1 MVKGKKKTSVID
13 IEFAFYEYLV
23 KFYKENRTTIRKKY
37 QLETRRFLDFNNPE
51 NKGAFLRTPQFE
63 ALEMYIF
70 IKEYC
75 DNRPLHEIF
84 NNWFHKRD
92 GFESRSEIGVRTLF
106 GSLNEEIYQ
115 QVFEHIKSSS
125 QNYANYIY
133 ALTMGT
139 GKTILMATCIFYEFI
154 LANKYPDDPHYCHN
168 ALVFAPDKTV
178 LQSLKEIKTFDKSRV
193 VPKQYVNWLD
203 TNLQFHFLEDTA
215 SALSIINRSRF
226 NIVISNTQKI
236 ILKKQH
242 KEKAVSEKFF
252 ASDSPAYTPGSV
264 YEKYKDLYDLEDEG
278 DLLPNQ
284 RFHKLTRIEQ
294 LGVYVDEAHHA
305 FGNTL
310 AGDLT
315 SLRTTIMELDDKLR
329 KAGTHIVACYNYTG
343 TPYVGNQV
351 LPEVVYAYSLHDA
364 IKNKYLK
371 QVVVNSFERTKD
383 LTFVRE
389 ALTDFWKNHKGK
401 RYEDMLP
408 KIAFFASTIDELEND
423 LRPRV
428 EKVMEEL
435 RIAQKRLLVNVG
447 DEKLTT
453 SDDIR
458 EFNLLDTPESEKQII
473 LLVNKGKEGWNCRSL
488 FSVALFRE
496 PHSKIF
502 VLQAT
507 MRAMRSITDIQE
519 TARIYLTEECRRI
532 LANELEANFR
542 IDIDEFQSIG
552 KDKKPY
558 QVRTVPPPIIIP
570 LKRVRNLFEMKEKEA
585 YGKIDFGLKQLDL
598 EKYKSYKN
606 ISRLTN
612 IRQINTTEDISAR
625 DDKREFSMLTLV
637 GEIARY
643 LHRPCLE
650 IEKLQ
655 FGSKDGVELI
665 LERVNQFNEILYE
678 VIIPSIFNF
687 LYEISTYKK
696 EEPSEVYLV
705 HEPAEGYYTVQA
717 KPEMVAAYDDATYS
731 KHVKKSFH
739 LNYYCFD
746 STPEKT
752 YFEKQLFENNDVKKV
767 WFTGMFK
774 HGQTEFYIPYIDP
787 ESHTLRS
794 YYPDFL
800 LQKTDDSF
808 DLVEIKGDHKVD
820 DPVVQAKREVAEQV
834 AYTNQMKYIMLRSSD
849 LEKVSVA
856 KKEKG
861 FFLDFV
867 TDYVSRMFKDLL
879 PVYTL
884 QAACGKFG
892 NGQDVECEG
901 WVEVKDRKLD
911 QGMFIVQA
919 VGKSMEPDIPENSY
933 CIFRF
938 NPAGSRQNKIVLV
951 QHQGTGDPETGGEY
965 TIKKYTSE
973 KIYEKDGTWK
983 HFKIT
988 LSPLNPEYEPMVF
1001 EGKGEDFENEFNVIG
1016 EFLEVYK

>member
-1 MVKGKKKTSVID
+1 MAKAKKKTTAVDID
-13 IEFAFYEYLV
+13 FAFFEYLV
-23 KFYKENRTTIRKKY
+23 KFYRENKTTIRKKY

-63 ALEMYIF
+63 ALEMYVF
-70 IKEYC
+70 LKEYC
-75 DNRPLHEIF
+75 NNRPLHKIF
-84 NNWFHKRD
+84 DSWFHKRD
-92 GFESRSEIGVRTLF
+92 GFEGRSEIGVRTLF

-115 QVFEHIKSSS
+115 QVFDRIESSS

-203 TNLQFHFLEDTA
+203 TNLQFHFLEDTS
-215 SALSIINRSRF
+215 SALSIIDRSRF

-242 KEKAVSEKFF
+242 KGKATTEKLF
-252 ASDSPAYTPGSV
+252 ASEETVYTPGSV
-264 YEKYKDLYDLEDEG
+264 YEKYKDLYNLEDEG

-284 RFHKLTRIEQ
+284 RFYKLTRIEQ

-315 SLRTTIMELDDKLR
+315 SLRTTIIELDDKLR

-343 TPYVGNQV
+343 TPYVGSQV

-371 QVVVNSFERTKD
+371 KVDIKSFVHTRD

-389 ALTDFWKNHKGK
+389 VLTDFWKHHRGQ
-401 RYEDMLP
+401 RYEEMLP

-423 LRPRV
+423 LRPRI

-473 LLVNKGKEGWNCRSL
+473 LMVNKGKEGWNCRSL

-496 PHSKIF
+496 PKSKIF

-519 TARIYLTEECRRI
+519 TASIYLTEECRKI

-558 QVRTVPPPIIIP
+558 QVRTVPPPVKIP
-570 LKRVRNLFEMKEKEA
+570 LKRVRNLFEMKEKEMS
-585 YGKIDFGLKQLDL
+585 GRIDFGLKNLDL
-598 EKYKSYKN
+598 ERYKSFKN
-606 ISRLTN
+606 TSRLTN
-612 IRQINTTEDISAR
+612 IKQINTTEDISAHE
-625 DDKREFSMLTLV
+625 DKRVYSLLMLV

-650 IEKLQ
+650 IEKLLIE
-655 FGSKDGVELI
+655 SRDGADLL
-665 LERVNQFNEILYE
+665 LECTNQFNEIIYE
-678 VIIPSIFNF
+678 VIIPTIFNC
-687 LYEISTYKK
+687 LYEISTHKK
-696 EEPSEVYLV
+696 EEHSEVYLV
-705 HEPAEGYYTVQA
+705 REPAEGYYTVQA
-717 KPEMVAAYDDATYS
+717 KPEMVAAYDNTAYS
-731 KHVKKSFH
+731 KHKKKSFH

-746 STPEKT
+746 SVPEKT
-752 YFEKQLFENNDVKKV
+752 FFEDQLYRNDVKKI

-774 HGQTEFYIPYIDP
+774 HGQSEFYIPYIDP

-808 DLVEIKGDHKVD
+808 DVVEIKGDHKID
-820 DPVVQAKREVAEQV
+820 DPVVQAKREAAEQV
-834 AYTNQMKYIMLRSSD
+834 AHTNKMNYVMLRSSD
-849 LEKVSVA
+849 LEKVPTA
-856 KKEKG
+856 HEKKKG
-861 FFLDFV
+861 LFLDFV

-879 PVYTL
+879 PVYSL

-892 NGQDVECEG
+892 DGQDVECEG
-901 WVEVKDRKLD
+901 WVEVKGRKLD
-911 QGMFIVQA
+911 QSMFIVEA

-951 QHQGTGDPETGGEY
+951 QHHGTGDPETGGEY
-965 TIKKYTSE
+965 TIKKYASE
-973 KIYEKDGTWK
+973 KIHEKDGTWR
-983 HFKIT
+983 HSKIT
-988 LSPLNPEYEPMVF
+988 LSPLNPGYKPMVF
-1001 EGKGEDFENEFNVIG
+1001 EGKGDDFEAEIKVIG
-1016 EFLEVYK
+1016 EFLEIL

>member
-1 MVKGKKKTSVID
+1 M
-13 IEFAFYEYLV
+13 
-23 KFYKENRTTIRKKY
+23 ENKTTIRKKY
-37 QLETRRFLDFNNPE
+37 QLETRRFLDFNNPD
-51 NKGAFLRTPQFE
+51 NRGAFLRMPQFE
-63 ALEMYIF
+63 ALEIYVF
-70 IKEYC
+70 LKEYC
-75 DNRPLHEIF
+75 NNRPLQEIF
-84 NNWFHKRD
+84 DSWFHKRD

-115 QVFEHIKSSS
+115 QVFDHLKESS
-125 QNYANYIY
+125 QNYSNYIY

-178 LQSLKEIKTFDKSRV
+178 LQSLKEIKTFDKYRV

-203 TNLQFHFLEDTA
+203 TNLQFHFLEDTT
-215 SALSIINRSRF
+215 SALSIIDRSQF

-242 KEKAVSEKFF
+242 KEKAKSEKLFT
-252 ASDSPAYTPGSV
+252 SEGPVYTPGGV
-264 YEKYKDLYDLEDEG
+264 YEKYKDLYNLENAG

-284 RFHKLTRIEQ
+284 RFHKLTRIAQ

-305 FGNTL
+305 FGNAL

-371 QVVVNSFERTKD
+371 QVIVNSYERTKD

-389 ALTDFWKNHKGK
+389 VLTDFWKHHKGK
-401 RYEDMLP
+401 RYEGMLP

-423 LRPRV
+423 LRPRL

-447 DEKLTT
+447 DDKLTT

-458 EFNLLDTPESEKQII
+458 EFNLLDTPDSEKQII

-496 PHSKIF
+496 PRSKIF
-502 VLQAT
+502 VLQST
-507 MRAMRSITDIQE
+507 MRAMRAITDIQE
-519 TARIYLTEECRRI
+519 TASIYLTEECRKI
-532 LANELEANFR
+532 LAKELEANFR
-542 IDIDEFQSIG
+542 MDIEEFQSIG

-558 QVRTVPPPIIIP
+558 EVRPEPPPVKIP
-570 LKRVRNLFEMKEKEA
+570 MKRIRNLFEMKEKDSK
-585 YGKIDFGLKQLDL
+585 GRIDFGLKNLDL
-598 EKYKSYKN
+598 ERYKSFKN
-606 ISRLTN
+606 TSRLTN
-612 IRQINTTEDISAR
+612 IKQINSKEDISDR
-625 DDKREFSMLTLV
+625 GDKMEFSLLTLV

-650 IEKLQ
+650 IEKLLIE
-655 FGSKDGVELI
+655 SRDGADLI
-665 LERVNQFNEILYE
+665 LKRINQFNEIIYE
-678 VIIPSIFNF
+678 EIIPAIFAF
-687 LYEISTYKK
+687 FYDITTYVKK
-696 EEPSEVYLV
+696 ESSEVYLV
-705 HEPAEGYYTVQA
+705 REPAEGYYTVQA
-717 KPEMVAAYDDATYS
+717 KPELVAAYDNVAYS
-731 KHVKKSFH
+731 KHKIKSFH

-746 STPEKT
+746 SVPEKT
-752 YFEKQLFENNDVKKV
+752 FFENQLSRHDVKKI

-774 HGQTEFYIPYIDP
+774 QGQSEFYIPYIDP

-800 LQKTDDSF
+800 LQMTDDSF
-808 DLVEIKGDHKVD
+808 DLVEIKGDNKIN
-820 DPVVQAKREVAEQV
+820 DPVVLAKREAAEQV
-834 AYTNQMKYIMLRSSD
+834 ASNNQMKYIMYRSSD
-849 LEKVSVA
+849 LEKVSSA
-856 KKEKG
+856 QDNKKG
-861 FFLDFV
+861 LFIDFV

-879 PVYTL
+879 PVYSL
-884 QAACGKFG
+884 QAACGRFG
-892 NGQDVECEG
+892 DGQDIECEG
-901 WVEVKDRKLD
+901 WVEVEDKKLD
-911 QGMFIVQA
+911 ESMFIVKA
-919 VGKSMEPDIPENSY
+919 VGKSMEPEIPDNSY

-938 NPAGSRQNKIVLV
+938 NPAGSRKNKIVLV
-951 QHQGTGDPETGGEY
+951 QHRGIGDPEAGGEY
-965 TIKKYTSE
+965 TIKKYSSE
-973 KIYEKDGTWK
+973 KVHNKDGTWK
-983 HFKIT
+983 HASIT
-988 LSPLNPEYEPMVF
+988 LSPLNPKYKPMVF
-1001 EGKGEDFENEFNVIG
+1001 ENEGEGFETEFKVIG
-1016 EFLEVYK
+1016 EFVDLYKSD